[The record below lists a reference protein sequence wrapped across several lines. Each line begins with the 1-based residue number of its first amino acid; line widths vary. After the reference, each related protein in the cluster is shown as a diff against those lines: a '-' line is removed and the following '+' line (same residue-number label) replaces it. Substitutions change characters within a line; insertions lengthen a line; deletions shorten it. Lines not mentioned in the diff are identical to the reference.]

1 MRTEKQRSVDTAAQE
16 LLARAKAA
24 GQELSWDRWE
34 EQQPQCGF
42 GKLGLCCKI
51 CNMGPCH
58 IDPFGEGCQTGVC
71 GATADTIAAR
81 NLARSVA
88 AGTSAHADHGRQ
100 VAHTLLLAARDP
112 NSSYNIADPAKLL
125 RVAEGL
131 GIKTEG
137 RLINAIAEEVALT
150 FLEEYSRSEGECTT
164 IKRAPEKRQALWRER
179 GVIPRAVDREV
190 VTMLAHTNMGVDADH
205 RNLMLQAV
213 RTCLADGWVG
223 SMVATDVQDILF
235 RSPEAIKAKTNLGV
249 LDADYVNVVVHGHEP
264 VLSEMVVLAAEDPEL
279 IARAQELGAKGI
291 RLSGICCTANELLMR
306 HGIPSAGAFLHQEL
320 AMMTGAVDAM
330 VVDVQCIMPGLAEI
344 ARNYKT
350 KFITTS
356 AKAKIPGAD
365 HMQFTEQNALQV
377 AKDIVREAVENYV
390 NRDKTGGVRVPDETA
405 PMVAGFTTDYVFK
418 MLGGKFRP
426 SYRPLNNAIIEGRIR
441 GVAGVV
447 GCENPCFVQG
457 NQHIEMVKEL
467 LRHDVL
473 VISTGCSATSLARE
487 DLLQPEAALKYAGKG
502 LQEVCEAVGMPPVL
516 HFGACVD
523 NSRILLACCEVLK
536 EGGLGEDIS
545 DLPVA
550 GAAPEWMSEKAI
562 AIGMYVVASGIF
574 TVFGNDLWVSGAPG
588 LKDYLTRGMEE
599 DFGATWAF
607 EEDAVAAAHLMIERM
622 NRKRQ
627 ELKLRDMLYE
637 PVEREAAAAVS

>member
-1 MRTEKQRSVDTAAQE
+1 MRPVTERSANAAAQDM
-16 LLARAKAA
+16 LQRAKDSS
-24 GQELSWDRWE
+24 QRLSWDRYE

-42 GKLGLCCKI
+42 GQLGVCCKI
-51 CNMGPCH
+51 CNMGPCRV
-58 IDPFGEGCQTGVC
+58 DPFGEGPQTGVC
-71 GATADTIAAR
+71 GADADTIATR
-81 NLARSVA
+81 NLARMIA
-88 AGTSAHADHGRQ
+88 AGTSAHSDHGRDI
-100 VAHTLLLAARDP
+100 AHALIMAARDP
-112 NSSYNIADPAKLL
+112 NSSYKVADAKKLSS
-125 RVAEGL
+125 VAQEM

-137 RLINAIAEEVALT
+137 RTVNAIAEELGLA
-150 FLEEYSRSEGECTT
+150 FLNDFGRAEGFISTT
-164 IKRAPEKRQALWRER
+164 SRAPKKRQEIWKNFD
-179 GVIPRAVDREV
+179 VTPRSVDREV
-190 VTMLAHTNMGVDADH
+190 VQMMHQTNMGVDADYRH
-205 RNLMLQAV
+205 LMLQAT
-213 RTCLADGWVG
+213 RTALADGWGG
-223 SMVATDVQDILF
+223 SMIATDIQDILF

-249 LDADYVNVVVHGHEP
+249 IDPAYVNVVVHGHEP

-279 IARAQELGAKGI
+279 VAKAQAKGAKGI

-350 KFITTS
+350 KLITTS
-356 AKAKIPGAD
+356 PKAKIPGAD
-365 HMQFTEQNALQV
+365 HMEFDEAHALQI
-377 AKDIVREAVENYV
+377 AKDIVAEAVENYS
-390 NRDKTGGVRVPDETA
+390 NRDPQGGVYVPDQAA

-418 MLGGKFRP
+418 LLGGRFRP

-447 GCENPCFVQG
+447 GCENPCFTQG
-457 NQHIEMVKEL
+457 HQHLTMVKEL

-473 VISTGCSATSLARE
+473 VISTGCSATACARE
-487 DLLQPEAALKYAGKG
+487 GLLQPEAAFKWAGKG

-523 NSRILLACCEVLK
+523 NSRILLACCQVLK

-562 AIGMYVVASGIF
+562 AIGQYVVASGIF
-574 TVFGNDLWVSGAPG
+574 TVFGNDLPVMGAPG
-588 LKDYLTRGMEE
+588 LRKYLTEDLEE
-599 DFGATWAF
+599 IFGATWAF
-607 EEDAVAAAHLMIERM
+607 EEDAIAAAHLMIERM
-622 NRKRQ
+622 NTKRKS
-627 ELKLRDMLYE
+627 LKLQEMMYE
-637 PVEREAAAAVS
+637 PVEAAEPAAAS